1 MVQAMSSKE
10 IRFHGRGGQGAV
22 LASGILAQALV
33 EEGRYAVAIPSFGF
47 ERRGAPVAAFLRVS
61 DKEIRAMTNIYHPDV
76 VICID
81 PTITNVVDIFAGM
94 KEGGTAI
101 LTSNKPLSEVKL
113 SPKVGTVGLCDAVG
127 LAMPIFKRPI
137 TNSIMLG
144 AFAKTTG
151 LVSLASLKKA
161 IENSDFRDAGLAQN
175 LKAVEEGY
183 EKTVVTRIGS

>member
-1 MVQAMSSKE
+1 MSSKE

-33 EEGRYAVAIPSFGF
+33 EEGKYAVAIPSFGF

-81 PTITNVVDIFAGM
+81 PTITNVIDIFVGM

-127 LAMPIFKRPI
+127 IAMPIFKRPI

-144 AFAKTTG
+144 AFAKATG